1 VTEGSVS
8 EMALTTEEKTAWL
21 ARVELFEGC
30 SPAALRQIAER
41 SGEIE
46 FPAGRHIVT
55 QGMIGNGLYIIV
67 AGLARVVKGD
77 ETVALLGPGEFF
89 GELSVIDQLPRT
101 ASVVA
106 EEDTTC
112 LGLASWDLI
121 AEIERDPQLA
131 LNLLR
136 GLASRLRAV
145 REQHRH

>member
-77 ETVALLGPGEFF
+77 ETIALLGPGEFF

-106 EEDTTC
+106 EEETTC
-112 LGLASWDLI
+112 LALASWDLI

-145 REQHRH
+145 RDQHRH